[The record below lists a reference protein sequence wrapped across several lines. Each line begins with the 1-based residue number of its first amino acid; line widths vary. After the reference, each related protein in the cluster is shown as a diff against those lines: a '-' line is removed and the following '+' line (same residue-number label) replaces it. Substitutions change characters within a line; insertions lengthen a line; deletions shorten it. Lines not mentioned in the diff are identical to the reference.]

1 LPTPALPPH
10 AVTGAFQREHACPS
24 TGETTGVP
32 LAYGG
37 PDAVSNLQWQTTRYA
52 RQRTRGSERLAFA
65 SAQTQTEDFIL
76 IVLAGLDPTIHESRH
91 TPCRFPWISG
101 TRPGKSI
108 RLGIES
114 SECI

>member
-1 LPTPALPPH
+1 VADDPL
-10 AVTGAFQREHACPS
+10 REAKH
-24 TGETTGVP
+24 TWGE
-32 LAYGG
+32 
-37 PDAVSNLQWQTTRYA
+37 RF
-52 RQRTRGSERLAFA
+52 AFA